1 MVSHSP
7 LGAVADGS
15 RKLSVTTGP
24 GAVICPRTQ
33 GFPELVRPR
42 RVVTLS
48 PRQCAP
54 TKDQTV
60 KPPANKAADDLQA
73 ASRLPVD
80 SPPANSPPVNSPLAQ
95 SPLPQPL
102 PVIPLSIK
110 HWPAADRPRER
121 LMQSGPGHVSD
132 AELLAVV
139 LGRGVAGVSALD
151 LARQLLHRFGGMR
164 GVLNAPP
171 AALEALHGLGPG
183 KSSVLTAVRECC
195 CRYMGEKLMTGRAI
209 TSPADSQDF
218 LIARLRDRPHEVFCC
233 VFLDNRHRVLAFE
246 ELFRGTIDSTTVY
259 PREVVRQA
267 LQRNAAALIL
277 AHNHPS
283 GVPEP
288 SEADRLITR
297 RIRDALDLVDVRL
310 LDHFVIGD
318 GACVS
323 LASRGLL

>member
-1 MVSHSP
+1 MSIKAP
-7 LGAVADGS
+7 LIKTA
-15 RKLSVTTGP
+15 
-24 GAVICPRTQ
+24 
-33 GFPELVRPR
+33 
-42 RVVTLS
+42 
-48 PRQCAP
+48 
-54 TKDQTV
+54 
-60 KPPANKAADDLQA
+60 ANKSL
-73 ASRLPVD
+73 L
-80 SPPANSPPVNSPLAQ
+80 
-95 SPLPQPL
+95 
-102 PVIPLSIK
+102 IK
-110 HWPAADRPRER
+110 HWPAGDRPRER
-121 LMQSGPGHVSD
+121 LMQSGPKHVSD
-132 AELLAVV
+132 AELLAVL

-151 LARQLLHRFGGMR
+151 LARQLLSCFGGMR
-164 GVLNAPP
+164 GVLNAQPSE
-171 AALEALHGLGPG
+171 LEALHGLGPG
-183 KSSVLTAVRECC
+183 KASVLTAARECC
-195 CRYMGEKLMTGRAI
+195 CRYMGEKLATGRAI
-209 TSPADSQDF
+209 SSPADSQDF

-267 LQRNAAALIL
+267 LQRNAAAVIL

-318 GACVS
+318 GICVS